1 MTRKAATLAF
11 SAEERAAMRE
21 RAREAK
27 AEAKHA
33 ATREEGEQAVLA
45 RLAEM
50 PGPDRALGEALH
62 RIITAAAPAL
72 VPRLWYGMPAYA
84 LNDKVVCFFQDAQKF
99 KARYATL
106 GFSDQAKLDDGPMWP
121 TAYALTELSADGEQR
136 ITELVRRAVG

>member
-1 MTRKAATLAF
+1 MTRKAATPAF

-50 PGPDRALGEALH
+50 PGPDRVLGERLH

-121 TAYALTELSADGEQR
+121 TSYALTELSADGEQR

>member
-1 MTRKAATLAF
+1 MTRKAATPAF

-45 RLAEM
+45 RLAKM
-50 PGPDRALGEALH
+50 TGPDRALGEALH
-62 RIITAAAPAL
+62 RIITAAAPGL

-84 LNDKVVCFFQDAQKF
+84 QDGKVVCFYQDAKKF
-99 KARYATL
+99 GARYATL
-106 GFSDQAKLDDGPMWP
+106 GFSDQAKLDDGLMWP
-121 TAYALTELSADGEQR
+121 TSYALTELSADGEQR